1 MTENETMIVNRLKVL
16 IAEKE
21 LREGRKLTYR
31 TIAQDTGIA
40 TSTLTA
46 YATQKVNRFDAP
58 TLEALCKYFDCQP
71 GDILVWDKDDP
82 WRTVDLVGENLDFDA
97 LSEKDKEQME
107 ENQRILSDTNKESK
121 NE

>member
-21 LREGRKLTYR
+21 LKEGRKLTYR
-31 TIAQDTGIA
+31 TIAQETGIA

-58 TLEALCKYFDCQP
+58 TLEAICKYFNCQP
-71 GDILVWDKDDP
+71 GDVLIWDKDDP
-82 WRTVDLVGENLDFDA
+82 WRSIELMGENLDVD
-97 LSEKDKEQME
+97 LLEDNPDEQP
-107 ENQRILSDTNKESK
+107 NG
-121 NE
+121 